1 MLTII
6 REELRSH
13 YKFQR
18 DCLNIR
24 ALTNSSFSYKNE
36 KSGINFFSFEHGIK
50 IRSGNFPQHIFSSL
64 KNLNM
69 HRGIEIQSEIFY
81 D

>member
-1 MLTII
+1 MVTII

-18 DCLNIR
+18 DLNIR

-36 KSGINFFSFEHGIK
+36 RFGINFFSFEHGIK
-50 IRSGNFPQHIFSSL
+50 ILSGNFPQHIFSSL